1 MQIQSKKCFKA
12 KLGTVKKLI
21 YTILFSVIF
30 IDYGNGA
37 SLIEIYEEA
46 LVNDPFIREALA
58 NKEAVIEV
66 KPQARSFILPK
77 LTSSATFSDSD
88 SDGSSTFQ
96 QKIINPITGDEA
108 VITNNTQF
116 LQESE
121 TLQWDVTLSQTL
133 FDYGAWMN
141 MRKANKTVAQAE
153 IDYLAAEQDLI
164 VRVSNTYFN
173 VLAAQDTLGSEQAAR
188 QAIEK
193 QLDQAQKRFEVGL
206 IAITDVQEAQ
216 AAYDQSVANEITSKR
231 NLATAKE
238 SLRAIT
244 DSYPRQLEKPSNN
257 LPLIMPNPQSEMDWV
272 STSLEQNLSYLSAQ
286 VGVEIAKSEIKIQR
300 SGHLPTVGVQ
310 ASKRDTDNDSF
321 RSDSGSEFSPADSE
335 NINEGVGIQLNL
347 PLYSG
352 GQTSSR
358 VRQAVAKHR
367 AAKEKL
373 ERVARETTR
382 VARDSYLGVISG
394 IATVKALQQS
404 VKSSATALQATEAGY
419 EVGTRTTVD
428 VLDARRRLFSSQ
440 KNLAISKY
448 DYLTNIIQLKQA
460 AGTLTRSDL
469 EQINNWL
476 K

>member
-1 MQIQSKKCFKA
+1 MNNFLKV
-12 KLGTVKKLI
+12 L
-21 YTILFSVIF
+21 LFSF
-30 IDYGNGA
+30 ILIDNGNAA
-37 SLIEIYEEA
+37 SLLDVYEQA
-46 LVNDPFIREALA
+46 LVNDPRIKEAFA
-58 NKEAVIEV
+58 NKEAIIEA
-66 KPQARSFILPK
+66 KPQARSFILPQ
-77 LTSSATFSDSD
+77 LSGSASFSDND
-88 SDGSSTFQ
+88 SDGQSTFQ
-96 QKIINPITGDEA
+96 QKIINPINGEEV
-108 VITNNTQF
+108 VITNNTDF

-121 TLQWDVTLSQTL
+121 TLQWDVTLRQAI
-133 FDYGAWMN
+133 FDYGSWMN
-141 MRKANKTVAQAE
+141 LRKANKTVAQAE

-164 VRVSNTYFN
+164 IRVANAYFN
-173 VLAAQDTLGSEQAAR
+173 VLAAEDTLEAEQAAR

-193 QLDQAQKRFEVGL
+193 QLDQAQKRFDVGL

-216 AAYDQSVANEITSKR
+216 AAYDQSIANEITSKR

-244 DSYPRQLEKPSNN
+244 DSYPGQLNKPDNN
-257 LPLIMPNPQSEMDWV
+257 LPLIMPNPQSESDWV
-272 STSLEQNLSYLSAQ
+272 ETSLEQNLSYLSAQ
-286 VGVEIAKSEIKIQR
+286 VGVEIAKSEIKVQR
-300 SGHLPTVGVQ
+300 SGHLPTIGIQ
-310 ASKRDTDNDSF
+310 ASKRDIDTDSF
-321 RSDSGSEFSPADSE
+321 RSDSGSEFTPADNE
-335 NINEGVGIQLNL
+335 NINEGVGVQLNL

-352 GQTSSR
+352 GQVTSR
-358 VRQAVAKHR
+358 VRQAVARHR
-367 AAKEKL
+367 ASKEKL

-382 VARDSYLGVISG
+382 IARDSYLGVISG

-428 VLDARRRLFSSQ
+428 VLDARRRLYSSQ

-448 DYLTNIIQLKQA
+448 DYLKNILQLKQA

>member
-1 MQIQSKKCFKA
+1 MNNFLKV
-12 KLGTVKKLI
+12 L
-21 YTILFSVIF
+21 LFSF
-30 IDYGNGA
+30 ILIDNGNAA
-37 SLIEIYEEA
+37 SLLDVYEQA
-46 LVNDPFIREALA
+46 LVNDPRIKEAFA
-58 NKEAVIEV
+58 NKEAIIEA
-66 KPQARSFILPK
+66 KPQARSFILPQ
-77 LTSSATFSDSD
+77 LSGSASFSDND
-88 SDGSSTFQ
+88 SDGQSTFQ
-96 QKIINPITGDEA
+96 QKIINPINGEEV
-108 VITNNTQF
+108 VITNNTDF

-121 TLQWDVTLSQTL
+121 TLQWDVTLRQAI
-133 FDYGAWMN
+133 FDYGSWMN
-141 MRKANKTVAQAE
+141 LRKANKTVAQAE

-164 VRVSNTYFN
+164 IRVANAYFN
-173 VLAAQDTLGSEQAAR
+173 VLAAEDTLEAEQAAR

-193 QLDQAQKRFEVGL
+193 QLDQAQKRFDVGL

-216 AAYDQSVANEITSKR
+216 AAYDQSIANEITSKR

-244 DSYPRQLEKPSNN
+244 DSYPGQLNKPDNN
-257 LPLIMPNPQSEMDWV
+257 LPLIMPNPQSESDWV
-272 STSLEQNLSYLSAQ
+272 ETSLEQNLSYLSAQ
-286 VGVEIAKSEIKIQR
+286 VGVEIAKSEIKVQR
-300 SGHLPTVGVQ
+300 SGHLPTIGIQ
-310 ASKRDTDNDSF
+310 ASKRDIDTDSF
-321 RSDSGSEFSPADSE
+321 RSDSGSEFTPADNE
-335 NINEGVGIQLNL
+335 NINEGVGVQLNL

-352 GQTSSR
+352 GQVTSR
-358 VRQAVAKHR
+358 VRQAVARHR
-367 AAKEKL
+367 ASKEKL

-382 VARDSYLGVISG
+382 IARDSYLGVISG

-448 DYLTNIIQLKQA
+448 DYLKNILQLKQA
-460 AGTLTRSDL
+460 AGTLTQSDL

>member
-1 MQIQSKKCFKA
+1 MADCENKYMKNIIKA
-12 KLGTVKKLI
+12 LI
-21 YTILFSVIF
+21 FSFIL
-30 IDYGNGA
+30 IDSGSAA
-37 SLIEIYEEA
+37 SLLDVYEQA
-46 LVNDPFIREALA
+46 LVNDPRIKEALA
-58 NKEAVIEV
+58 NKEAIIEA
-66 KPQARSFILPK
+66 KPQARSFILPQ
-77 LTSSATFSDSD
+77 LTSSASFSDTD
-88 SDGSSTFQ
+88 SDGRSTFQ
-96 QKIINPITGDEA
+96 QKIVNPVNGEA
-108 VITNNTQF
+108 VVITNNTDF

-121 TLQWDVTLSQTL
+121 SLQWDVTLRQAI

-141 MRKANKTVAQAE
+141 LRKANKTVAQAE

-164 VRVSNTYFN
+164 VRVANAYFN
-173 VLAAQDTLGSEQAAR
+173 VLATEDTLEAEQAAR
-188 QAIEK
+188 QSIEK
-193 QLDQAQKRFEVGL
+193 QLDQAQKRFDVGL

-244 DSYPRQLEKPSNN
+244 DSYPGQLNKPDNN
-257 LPLIMPNPQSEMDWV
+257 LPLIMPNPQSETDWV
-272 STSLEQNLSYLSAQ
+272 ETSLEQNLSYLSAQ

-300 SGHLPTVGVQ
+300 SGHLPTIGIQ
-310 ASKRDTDNDSF
+310 ASKRDIDTDSL
-321 RSDSGSEFSPADSE
+321 RSDSGSEFSPADNE
-335 NINEGVGIQLNL
+335 NINEGVGVQLNL

-352 GQTSSR
+352 GQVNSR
-358 VRQAVAKHR
+358 VRQAVARHR
-367 AAKEKL
+367 ASKEKL

-428 VLDARRRLFSSQ
+428 VLDARRRLYSSQ

-448 DYLTNIIQLKQA
+448 DYLKNILQLKQA

-476 K
+476 Q

>member
-1 MQIQSKKCFKA
+1 MADNENRYMKNFIHA
-12 KLGTVKKLI
+12 L
-21 YTILFSVIF
+21 LFSF
-30 IDYGNGA
+30 ILIDIGNA
-37 SLIEIYEEA
+37 SSLLDVYQEA
-46 LVNDPFIREALA
+46 IINDPKIKEAFA
-58 NKEAVIEV
+58 NKEAIIEA
-66 KPQARSFILPK
+66 KPQARSFVLPQM
-77 LTSSATFSDSD
+77 TSTASYSDTD
-88 SDGSSTFQ
+88 SNGRSTFQ
-96 QKIINPITGDEA
+96 QKIVNPINGEEL
-108 VITNNTQF
+108 VITNNTEF

-121 TLQWDVTLSQTL
+121 SLQWDVTLRQAI

-141 MRKANKTVAQAE
+141 LRKANKTAAQAE

-164 VRVSNTYFN
+164 IRVANAYFN
-173 VLAAQDTLGSEQAAR
+173 VLAAEDTLEAEQAAR

-193 QLDQAQKRFEVGL
+193 QLDQAQKRFDVGL

-216 AAYDQSVANEITSKR
+216 AAYDQSIANEITSKR

-244 DSYPRQLEKPSNN
+244 NSYPGQLDKPDNN
-257 LPLIMPNPQSEMDWV
+257 LPLIMPNAQSESDWV
-272 STSLEQNLSYLSAQ
+272 ETSLEQNLSYLSAQ

-300 SGHLPTVGVQ
+300 SGHLPTIGIQ
-310 ASKRDTDNDSF
+310 ASKRDIDTDSF
-321 RSDSGSEFSPADSE
+321 RSDSGNEYTPADNE
-335 NINEGVGIQLNL
+335 NINEGVGVQLNL

-352 GQTSSR
+352 GQVTSR
-358 VRQAVAKHR
+358 VRQAVARHR
-367 AAKEKL
+367 ASKEKL

-382 VARDSYLGVISG
+382 IARDSYLGVISG

-428 VLDARRRLFSSQ
+428 VLDARRRLYSSQ

-448 DYLTNIIQLKQA
+448 DYLKNILQLKQA
-460 AGTLTRSDL
+460 AGTLTISDL